1 MNDLMIDI
9 ETLGKA
15 PGSVILSIGA
25 VWFNAETGELG
36 DEYYAAINPQSAIN
50 SGLRMDVS
58 TVQWWM
64 KQSEEAREAAFS
76 GERIL
81 SWALGELGDFVRKSE
96 AKRIWA
102 KPPSFDLVLLEAAF
116 VACSIPIPWEYWTP
130 RDCRTLFEISKVKQ
144 TAFGTAHNALDDA
157 KAQAAGV
164 IEAYR
169 VLGLSEP
176 PPATKV
182 APSPAQNKETLQA
195 RVQPWMMACFGPEI
209 SADKLERGDRLLEE
223 LFELLQ
229 SGDYPRERIRALE
242 NYTWS
247 RPRGEPPQEVGGVMI
262 TLAAYCLAHD
272 LDMHQCGETELAR
285 IWTKVE
291 AIRAKQAAKPTGSA
305 LPVAAAASEG
315 SAE

>member
-9 ETLGKA
+9 ETLGKS

-25 VWFNAETGELG
+25 VWFDATTGAFG
-36 DEYYAAINPQSAIN
+36 DEFYAAINPQSAIS
-50 SGLRMDVS
+50 SGLKMDVS

-64 KQSEEAREAAFS
+64 KQSDDARAAAFS

-81 SWALGELGDFVRKSE
+81 GWALGEFGDFVRKSE

-116 VACSIPIPWEYWTP
+116 AVCSIPIPWEYWTP

-144 TAFGTAHNALDDA
+144 AAFGTAHNALDDA

-176 PPATKV
+176 PPTDHAGPV
-182 APSPAQNKETLQA
+182 AWLRPGEYVPIQGCPFGAMWISDKDDPRAFPVYKAQQPSHVPQEA
-195 RVQPWMMACFGPEI
+195 VGYI
-209 SADKLERGDRLLEE
+209 SRDTFA
-223 LFELLQ
+223 ELLHDN
-229 SGDYPRERIRALE
+229 SGKYE
-242 NYTWS
+242 
-247 RPRGEPPQEVGGVMI
+247 I
-262 TLAAYCLAHD
+262 TTPHD
-272 LDMHQCGETELAR
+272 LMGDDLVPIFTLPGAHPSD
-285 IWTKVE
+285 
-291 AIRAKQAAKPTGSA
+291 PTPPENAEGD
-305 LPVAAAASEG
+305 AS
-315 SAE
+315 